1 MATKTMLNEKVAD
14 INRLINHQFT
24 DEELNE
30 KLRKQGALNNKAN
43 AVKRAENEKKI
54 EQAMAAGDD
63 AEVERLQAEAASLL
77 PPKLAFTNN
86 NPKPQVKKQSEH
98 ERLAELNLRNQK
110 LNYENVRRA
119 QLEERKASRKAAAA
133 VARGEATANPFLRVR
148 THARTH
154 YDVNNNGT
162 AAPGDASRDATPGTG
177 SDAASKSN
185 TPSKPATPASSQ
197 KKPAPGGIAKI
208 RHRNMDDENIA
219 ALDLDIDI
227 EI

>member
-1 MATKTMLNEKVAD
+1 MLDEKVAA
-14 INRLINHQFT
+14 INRLIDHKFT
-24 DEELNE
+24 NEELNE
-30 KLRKQGALNNKAN
+30 KLRKQGALDRKNQTF
-43 AVKRAENEKKI
+43 KRMENERLLNLAK
-54 EQAMAAGDD
+54 AAGDE
-63 AEVERLQAEAASLL
+63 AEIERLEAERASFAT
-77 PPKLAFTNN
+77 PKLAFSNN
-86 NPKPQVKKQSEH
+86 NAKPQIKQQSEH

-154 YDVNNNGT
+154 YDVNSNGT
-162 AAPGDASRDATPGTG
+162 PVPGDASRDGTPGTA

-185 TPSKPATPASSQ
+185 TPSKATTPSSSQ
-197 KKPAPGGIAKI
+197 KKSALGGIGKI

>member
-1 MATKTMLNEKVAD
+1 MATKTMLSEKVAD
-14 INRLINHQFT
+14 INRLINHKFT

-43 AVKRAENEKKI
+43 TVKRAETERKI
-54 EQAMAAGDD
+54 EAAMAAGDD

-133 VARGEATANPFLRVR
+133 VARGRWHRPELCWTCAWRR
-148 THARTH
+148 TRS
-154 YDVNNNGT
+154 
-162 AAPGDASRDATPGTG
+162 ASRPT
-177 SDAASKSN
+177 N
-185 TPSKPATPASSQ
+185 SSSRSWRRS
-197 KKPAPGGIAKI
+197 AK
-208 RHRNMDDENIA
+208 RRRTRRSR
-219 ALDLDIDI
+219 
-227 EI
+227 

>member
-1 MATKTMLNEKVAD
+1 MATKTMLSEKVAD
-14 INRLINHQFT
+14 INRLINHKFT

-43 AVKRAENEKKI
+43 TVKRAETERKI
-54 EQAMAAGDD
+54 EAAMAAGDD

-154 YDVNNNGT
+154 YDVNSNGT
-162 AAPGDASRDATPGTG
+162 PVPGEASRDATPGTG

-185 TPSKPATPASSQ
+185 TPSKPATPAQ
-197 KKPAPGGIAKI
+197 KKATPGGIAKI